1 MTVTSPDLLASLWRA
16 SWQGAIALTLIWI
29 VCRALARRLPA
40 DAHCWLWRLGYVK
53 LLVGL
58 LWGGAIF
65 LPVLTPA
72 PSLPPQPQN
81 TSIAIPMSAPASS
94 AANIANVVPPGSLDA
109 PRSDPWRNWQTLL
122 AAVYAVGIAIC
133 LIRLC
138 IAARRTHRA
147 LQLAIPIDAGPETD
161 CAADLAHRIG
171 LRRVPM
177 LARSA
182 IVDSPVFLAGRIL
195 LPAAADYAEADLRMI
210 LAHELAHARRRDL
223 AWEWL
228 GIAAQIAFFFHPLV
242 VVARREERLARE
254 AAADSLALRATDAD
268 PASYGRM
275 LLALALEPSR
285 SHPTLAGAV
294 GVIEG
299 GSPLRRRLLALRDG
313 AKFRCGRRT
322 AIVLALLMGL
332 ALTPWQ
338 VTHGQAVAPTAVP
351 PSAVSS
357 NFPKMPAGDKSIIG
371 VVRDENGKPVS
382 GLEVDLNW
390 AWSQDAPMSN
400 VTSFMEVGLN
410 LVGHVSTDAQGRFR
424 FSGLPAG
431 KFDCEVI
438 SPAEQ
443 YVRTRIA
450 LEVNKSDSVKTL
462 AIAVSTGAL
471 VTGRVVNSMT
481 HQPMAGVSVGAGNVP
496 PGKKPMNLAMTSLT
510 QTDAQGRYKFR
521 VMPGYVAISIGRIT
535 DPSLNP
541 RIQRMLQVVQVQS
554 GTTFEMADVPVYFNP
569 AIICV
574 GPDEK
579 PIAGA
584 RYYVTRL
591 EGAKKGYGGF
601 GLTDSTGMFVLD
613 GKNGSFS
620 IRLGARTVAGKFH
633 WSPGSPLTITVGS
646 KTTSHPSNLA
656 NVVLP
661 EAPSA
666 EITGQIVSPQ
676 GKPIPNA
683 LVRIDESDPK
693 TQYGI
698 GQRTVK
704 ADSSGVFHAT
714 LYLNQQ
720 NYVCIRADKFNQV
733 NISNRLPA
741 LKTGTATDLGA
752 IRLVHANGYIAGRL
766 VDTSGKPMKGVL
778 AAARGG
784 KTLVSAALT
793 DTQGRFHIPNIVS
806 GETLRLKFC
815 LRGVVPD
822 SGDPGEMSNQKM
834 EISGVRASTKEMEIV
849 WRPEK

>member
-1 MTVTSPDLLASLWRA
+1 MNIAPPDLLLSLWRA

-58 LWGGAIF
+58 LWSGVIL

-147 LQLAIPIDAGPETD
+147 LQLAIPINAGPETD
-161 CAADLAHRIG
+161 CAAELAHHLG

-195 LPAAADYAEADLRMI
+195 LPAGADYAEADLRMI

-228 GIAAQIAFFFHPLV
+228 GITAQIAFFFHPLV

-268 PASYGRM
+268 AAAYGRM
-275 LLALALEPSR
+275 LLTLALKPSR
-285 SHPTLAGAV
+285 PHPSLAGAV

-299 GSPLRRRLLALRDG
+299 GSSLRRRLLALRDG
-313 AKFRCGRRT
+313 AKFRCGWRT
-322 AIVLALLMGL
+322 AVALALLMGL
-332 ALTPWQ
+332 VLTPWQ
-338 VTHGQAVAPTAVP
+338 VTHGQAAAPLGVP
-351 PSAVSS
+351 IGIVSATL
-357 NFPKMPAGDKSIIG
+357 PKMPAGDKSIKG
-371 VVRDENGKPVS
+371 VVHDEKGKAVA
-382 GLEVDLNW
+382 GLDISLIWHWSLNQ
-390 AWSQDAPMSN
+390 ADGMPITGESSVGN
-400 VTSFMEVGLN
+400 VI
-410 LVGHVSTDAQGRFR
+410 TDAQGLFR
-424 FSGLPAG
+424 FSSLPAG
-431 KFDCEVI
+431 KFDYQILSPTDQYAALRGSVVI
-438 SPAEQ
+438 NNADS
-443 YVRTRIA
+443 TKA
-450 LEVNKSDSVKTL
+450 LSIT
-462 AIAVSTGAL
+462 VSTGVL
-471 VTGRVVNSMT
+471 IDGRVVDGKT
-481 HQPMAGVSVGAGNVP
+481 HQPIAGICVGAADVTP
-496 PGKKPMNLAMTSLT
+496 DKTKMTGT
-510 QTDAQGRYKFR
+510 RTPFTRTDAQGRYKVR
-521 VMPGYVAISIGRIT
+521 VMPGFVAISIGTIKS
-535 DPSLNP
+535 PSLNP
-541 RIQRMLQVVQVQS
+541 RTGRTMRFAQVPS
-554 GTTFEMADVPVYFNP
+554 RTSFKMSDTPVYLDP

-574 GPDEK
+574 AQDGK

-591 EGAKKGYGGF
+591 QGGKKEFGSF
-601 GLTDSTGMFVLD
+601 GLTQPTGVVVLSGD
-613 GKNGSFS
+613 NGLFS
-620 IRLGARTVAGKFH
+620 IRQGARTVSGTFH
-633 WSPGSPLTITVGS
+633 CSPGSPLTLTVGS
-646 KTTSHPSNLA
+646 KTTSYPSNLA

-666 EITGQIVSPQ
+666 EITGHIVSPQ

-741 LKTGTATDLGA
+741 LSAGTATDLGA
-752 IRLVHANGYIAGRL
+752 IRLLHANGYIAGRL

-822 SGDPGEMSNQKM
+822 SGDPGEMSNQQM

-849 WRPEK
+849 WRPEKVGD